1 MSLIAIPTE
10 RREALGELLFG
21 GGAPMSVDPPTGPI
35 PRA

>member
-10 RREALGELLFG
+10 RREALGEFLFG
-21 GGAPMSVDPPTGPI
+21 GVGPMSFAPPASPI

>member
-10 RREALGELLFG
+10 RREALGEFLFEG
-21 GGAPMSVDPPTGPI
+21 VAPMSVDPPAGPI